1 MNIWSLQKDDSIKHL
16 LLLLENELPASA
28 YVICNTSSI
37 DFKSIRLCH
46 SIDTNMCVYIYTYGH
61 EQDRYGV
68 HLEYTTETDIEF
80 TNTMEII
87 ENISYG
93 HLIELLKVHFE
104 ISEDV
109 LMTFSRQGNNE

>member
-28 YVICNTSSI
+28 YTLSNTSSI
-37 DFKSIRLCH
+37 DFKAIRLCH
-46 SIDTNMCVYIYTYGH
+46 SEDANMCVYIYTYGH
-61 EQDRYGV
+61 KHDRYGI

-80 TNTMEII
+80 TNTMEVI
-87 ENISYG
+87 ENITYR

-104 ISEDV
+104 ISEAV
-109 LMTFSRQGNNE
+109 LMTSSSEGSS

>member
-16 LLLLENELPASA
+16 LLLLEDELPATA
-28 YVICNTSSI
+28 YVISNTSSI
-37 DFKSIRLCH
+37 DFKAIRLCH
-46 SIDTNMCVYIYTYGH
+46 SHDENMCSYIYTYGH
-61 EQDRYGV
+61 EQDRYGL

-87 ENISYG
+87 ENITYS

-104 ISEDV
+104 ISDTV
-109 LMTFSRQGNNE
+109 M